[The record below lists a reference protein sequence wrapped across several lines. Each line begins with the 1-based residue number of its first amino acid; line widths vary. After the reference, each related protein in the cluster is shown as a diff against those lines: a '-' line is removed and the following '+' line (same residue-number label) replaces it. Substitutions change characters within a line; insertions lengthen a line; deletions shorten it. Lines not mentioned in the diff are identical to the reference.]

1 MNSLNYEDHV
11 KFYRNL
17 FAISPERDDENA
29 IAADQQAQHTHSLV
43 IFDALRECFTD
54 TAQVAQRLTNEQAG
68 FYLLYGASRRLGM
81 MFYAYQD
88 ITLTVHPTR
97 SQPLPHEDQQRLT
110 LDLNVLYMH
119 MRGVLDNLAWSLV
132 YEKHPDKAAK
142 IVRRQV
148 DLFHR
153 DFRKAC
159 PSITSIAEDL
169 DRHADWNRDV
179 KERRDPVAHRIPL
192 YMPSAEVTEDEG
204 ERYGALHQRFINL
217 AAVHDFAGS
226 DEAFNA
232 IDTIGRFVPYFLHH
246 PREGRIPI
254 YPTVP
259 TDMAHTIQIVS
270 TVKTAILRTP

>member
-17 FAISPERDDENA
+17 FAIPPERDDESA

-43 IFDALRECFTD
+43 IFDALRGCFTD
-54 TAQVAQRLTNEQAG
+54 TAQVAQRLTNEQARY
-68 FYLLYGASRRLGM
+68 YLLHGASRRLGM
-81 MFYAYQD
+81 MFYAYRD
-88 ITLTVHPTR
+88 ITLTAHPTR
-97 SQPLPHEDQQRLT
+97 SEPLPHEDQQRLT

-119 MRGVLDNLAWSLV
+119 TRGVLDNFAWSLI
-132 YEKHPDKAAK
+132 YEKHPDKTAK
-142 IVRRQV
+142 IDRRQV

-159 PSITSIAEDL
+159 PSIASIAEDL

-192 YMPSAEVTEDEG
+192 YVPSAEVTEAEG
-204 ERYGALHQRFINL
+204 ERYHELHQRFINR
-217 AAVHDFAGS
+217 ATEHDFAGS

-232 IDTIGRFVPYFLHH
+232 MDTIGRFVPYFVHH

-259 TDMAHTIQIVS
+259 TDMAHMIQIVS